1 MTMSVTG
8 RLTSV
13 EIYTTSHRVLGRIK
27 PGSVGLYSF
36 LNVPT
41 TSYVEV
47 ESAHLS
53 RLHQPG
59 KLAGRFSVLWL
70 VKSEIVAVLLSSRVE
85 LGPSGM
91 TRGGYSTAVPHN
103 VHIALGGYE
112 LRGMV
117 ETAGKF
123 NFGAMM
129 FEGDRIFVPLYSA
142 EITAILFPNVRAES
156 AAMLF
161 NRNMVDTMAL
171 LPREEAPPAA
181 PPSPPPAA

>member
-1 MTMSVTG
+1 MAG
-8 RLTSV
+8 KPISV
-13 EIYTTSHRVLGRIK
+13 EIYTTSHRVLGRIN
-27 PGSVGLYSF
+27 PGAVGIYSF

-47 ESAHLS
+47 ESPHLS

-59 KLAGRFSVLWL
+59 RLAGRFPMLWL
-70 VKSEIVAVLLSSRVE
+70 VKTEIVAILLSSRVE
-85 LGPSGM
+85 LGPSGVA
-91 TRGGYSTAVPHN
+91 RGGYSTTVPHA
-103 VHIALGGYE
+103 VHVALGGYE
-112 LRGMV
+112 LRGTV

-129 FEGDRIFVPLYSA
+129 FEGDRIFVPLYTA

-171 LPREEAPPAA
+171 LPREELPPAA
-181 PPSPPPAA
+181 PPSPLQAA

>member
-1 MTMSVTG
+1 MTAKLV
-8 RLTSV
+8 SV
-13 EIYTTSHRVLGRIK
+13 EVYTTSHRVLGRLN
-27 PGSVGLYSF
+27 PGAVGFYSF

-41 TSYVEV
+41 TSFIEL

-59 KLAGRFSVLWL
+59 RLAGRFPVLWL
-70 VKSEIVAVLLSSRVE
+70 VKSEIVAVLLSSRGE
-85 LGPSGM
+85 LGPAGIG
-91 TRGGYSTAVPHN
+91 RGGYSTTVPHA

-112 LRGMV
+112 LRGTV

-123 NFGAMM
+123 NFGSMI
-129 FEGDRIFVPLYSA
+129 FEGDRLFVPLFAA

-171 LPREEAPPAA
+171 LPREDMPPAA
-181 PPSPPPAA
+181 PPAPPAA

>member
-1 MTMSVTG
+1 MSPTG
-8 RLTSV
+8 KLTSV
-13 EIYTTSHRVLGRIK
+13 EIYTTSHRVLGRLK

-41 TSYVEV
+41 TSYIEV

-59 KLAGRFSVLWL
+59 RLAGRFPLLWL
-70 VKSEIVAVLLSSRVE
+70 VKTEIVAVLLSSRVE

-91 TRGGYSTAVPHN
+91 ARGGYSTTVPHN
-103 VHIALGGYE
+103 VHVALGGYE
-112 LRGMV
+112 LRGTV
-117 ETAGKF
+117 EAAGKF

-129 FEGDRIFVPLYSA
+129 FEGDRIFVPMYTA
-142 EITAILFPNVRAES
+142 ELTAILFPNVRAES
-156 AAMLF
+156 AALLF

-171 LPREEAPPAA
+171 LPREELSPAA
-181 PPSPPPAA
+181 PPAPPPAA